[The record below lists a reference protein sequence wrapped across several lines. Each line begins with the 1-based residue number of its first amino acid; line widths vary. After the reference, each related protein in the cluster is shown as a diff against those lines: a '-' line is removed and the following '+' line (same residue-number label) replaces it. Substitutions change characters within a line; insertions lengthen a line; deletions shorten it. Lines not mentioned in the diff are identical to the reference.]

1 MNNQRSIMDNE
12 VIHMSY
18 EITQSTSDQNSLA
31 CYRQITGQLCC
42 SVIGG
47 VDKIGLNSMKI
58 RASNGS
64 SLLIDDGVDI
74 LQGSISNAYFD
85 ISLYKD
91 FGIKVVLIT
100 HMHEDHIG
108 GLSKKIDKLNKI
120 KDLTIVTSEITASIL
135 EKKLKKYT
143 PRIVIAEH
151 GKKIVTGFS
160 DVDSGFEII
169 GYDVDHSCL
178 GAMCF
183 SIKDLI
189 SGKSIIHSGDFRG
202 VFPSE
207 SYENKSQY
215 SLCFIESTNAFVTS
229 DLPNEK
235 DVKESLYEL
244 FDKIGSKMIVPL
256 FASEHERIINIIRW
270 CLLRKK
276 TFALKGRAVIDT
288 YDWLMSMNFF
298 TEDEKIKIMSTNVG
312 CEATNGDLI
321 LCTGA
326 LGQPMTGIFKICDE
340 ICELNLQNQYSI
352 IISASCIPGN
362 EKQVNDLYKY
372 IADKE
377 FKNLYTFKNWKAIHA
392 SGHANIRSLGET
404 ANLINAKMT
413 IPVHGDIAQRYQVCR
428 ATSCPSLLIRKGCE
442 YDIDGIKI
450 EYPGDEF
457 YNKYLKFIE
466 RNVELDREDAQKIIE
481 EREALA
487 KSGVIVIHSRKEYT
501 LVGAID
507 SNELSSAIK
516 WNYDD
521 KDELIKEIS
530 RILPGV
536 TVVL

>member
-1 MNNQRSIMDNE
+1 MNIDNRK
-12 VIHMSY
+12 
-18 EITQSTSDQNSLA
+18 STEQYYCSDTSKKMPEQP
-31 CYRQITGQLCC
+31 CC

-47 VDKIGLNSMKI
+47 IDKIGLNSMRI
-58 RASNGS
+58 RGTNGS
-64 SLLIDDGVDI
+64 SLMIDDGVDI

-91 FGIKVVLIT
+91 FDIKVILIT

-108 GLSKKIDKLNKI
+108 GLSKKIDKLMEI

-135 EKKLKKYT
+135 ENKLKKKT
-143 PRIVIAEH
+143 PRIVIAKH
-151 GKKIVTGFS
+151 GKIVKTGFD

-169 GYDVDHSCL
+169 GYNVDHSCL

-183 SIKDLI
+183 SIKDLM
-189 SGKSIIHSGDFRG
+189 SDKSIIHTGDFRG
-202 VFPSE
+202 TFPQDA
-207 SYENKSQY
+207 YRNKPRY

-229 DLPNEK
+229 DLPTEE
-235 DVKESLYEL
+235 DVKNSLYEL

-270 CLLRKK
+270 CLSRKK

-288 YDWLMSMNFF
+288 YNWLMSMNFF
-298 TEDEKIKIMSTNVG
+298 TETEKLKICNCCALACD
-312 CEATNGDLI
+312 CETIACDLVI
-321 LCTGA
+321 CTGA
-326 LGQPMTGIFKICDE
+326 LGQPFTGVFKVCDE
-340 ICELNLQNQYSI
+340 ICEMNLQSQYTV

-362 EKQVNDLYKY
+362 ETRVNELYKY

-392 SGHANIRSLGET
+392 SGHANVCCLKET
-404 ANLINAKMT
+404 AHLINAEMT

-428 ATSCPSLLIRKGCE
+428 AVCGSTLLIRKGCE
-442 YDIDGIKI
+442 YEVDGIKI
-450 EYPGDEF
+450 ECPGDEF
-457 YNKYLKFIE
+457 YDKYLRFIE
-466 RNVELDREDAQKIIE
+466 RDVELNREDAQKIMD

-487 KSGVIVIHSRKEYT
+487 KSGVIVIHSKNEYT

-507 SNELSSAIK
+507 SKKLSDTVK
-516 WNYDD
+516 WFYDD
-521 KDELIKEIS
+521 KDELIDEIS

-536 TVVL
+536 TIVM

>member
-1 MNNQRSIMDNE
+1 MDNE
-12 VIHMSY
+12 VVYNDNRRLS
-18 EITQSTSDQNSLA
+18 
-31 CYRQITGQLCC
+31 C
-42 SVIGG
+42 SIIGG

-58 RASNGS
+58 CGTNGS
-64 SLLIDDGVDI
+64 TLLIDDGVDI

-91 FGIKVVLIT
+91 FGIKVILIT

-169 GYDVDHSCL
+169 GYNVDHSCL

-189 SGKSIIHSGDFRG
+189 SDKSIIHTGDFRG
-202 VFPSE
+202 TFPSD
-207 SYENKSQY
+207 SYIGKSQY

-276 TFALKGRAVIDT
+276 TFGLRGRALLDT
-288 YDWLMSMNFF
+288 FNWLMSMNFF
-298 TEDEKIKIMSTNVG
+298 TEDEKLQIETCNCSTIA
-312 CEATNGDLI
+312 CDLTI
-321 LCTGA
+321 CTGA
-326 LGQPMTGIFKICDE
+326 LGQPMTGVFKVCDE

-392 SGHANIRSLGET
+392 SGHANIRCLKET
-404 ANLINAKMT
+404 ADLINAKMT
-413 IPVHGDIAQRYQVCR
+413 IPIHGDIAQRYQLYR
-428 ATSCPSLLIRKGCE
+428 ATGGSTLLVRKGCE
-442 YDIDGIKI
+442 YEIDGIKI
-450 EYPGDEF
+450 ECPGDEF
-457 YNKYLKFIE
+457 YDRYLKFIE
-466 RNVELDREDAQKIIE
+466 GNVELDREDAQKIIE

-507 SNELSSAIK
+507 SDELSFAIK

-521 KDELIKEIS
+521 KDELIKEVS
-530 RILPGV
+530 KILPGV
-536 TVVL
+536 TIIL